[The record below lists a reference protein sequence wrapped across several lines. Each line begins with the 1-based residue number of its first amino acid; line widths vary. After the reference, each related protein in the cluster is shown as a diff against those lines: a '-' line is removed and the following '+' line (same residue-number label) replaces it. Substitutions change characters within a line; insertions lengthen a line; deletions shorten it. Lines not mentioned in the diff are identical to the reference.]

1 MIRFLPVLIQLGLLI
16 YCLIDCIQTD
26 SALVRNLPKVGWIL
40 LILFFPFVGG
50 IAWLV
55 AGRPK
60 QPRGN
65 PAARRPPPASG
76 FPERE
81 RQQTYPSEAAAI
93 DEQLRRDQE
102 RVDREHEEALRKWEE
117 SKRKR
122 ELGDPGPD
130 PTAS

>member
-60 QPRGN
+60 QPPGN
-65 PAARRPPPASG
+65 PAARRPPPASA
-76 FPERE
+76 FPEPE